1 MKKNILVVILGK
13 QQLHKLFLAKGMN
26 IFLNKS
32 TEAEE
37 EDFAA
42 GNKFPDNE
50 KCILSQVRT
59 LRDYREL

>member
-1 MKKNILVVILGK
+1 
-13 QQLHKLFLAKGMN
+13 MN

-42 GNKFPDNE
+42 GNKFPGNE
-50 KCILSQVRT
+50 NCILSQV
-59 LRDYREL
+59 

>member
-1 MKKNILVVILGK
+1 
-13 QQLHKLFLAKGMN
+13 MN

-42 GNKFPDNE
+42 GNKFPGNE
-50 KCILSQVRT
+50 NCILSQVQT
-59 LRDYREL
+59 LRDYRGQ